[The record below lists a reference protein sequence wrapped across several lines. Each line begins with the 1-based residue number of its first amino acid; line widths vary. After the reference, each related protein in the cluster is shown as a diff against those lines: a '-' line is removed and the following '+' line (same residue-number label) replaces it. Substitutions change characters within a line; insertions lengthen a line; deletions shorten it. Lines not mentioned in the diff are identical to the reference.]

1 MIENLITCGVM
12 FVEGDWS
19 EVQADLVTGQLTYEA
34 GDGERYLV
42 GELGID
48 NPAEVADIDSLQ
60 SSISSGNFGNVNGM
74 IMGFDK
80 CYAILSDNLAE
91 TRDSA
96 CPVKSTGDTIKIDL
110 NILAEDE

>member
-1 MIENLITCGVM
+1 
-12 FVEGDWS
+12 
-19 EVQADLVTGQLTYEA
+19 
-34 GDGERYLV
+34 
-42 GELGID
+42 
-48 NPAEVADIDSLQ
+48 
-60 SSISSGNFGNVNGM
+60 M